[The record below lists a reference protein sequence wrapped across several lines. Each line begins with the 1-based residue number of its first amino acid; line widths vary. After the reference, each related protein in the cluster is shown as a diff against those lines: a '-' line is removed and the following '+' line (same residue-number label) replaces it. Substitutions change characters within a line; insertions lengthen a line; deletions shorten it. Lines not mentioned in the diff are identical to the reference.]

1 MALKLKAPVPRS
13 LNIGRSSIFQ
23 TIRMKT
29 SVRFAGMGGQG
40 INFAGMV
47 LARAASLYERTDGK
61 EAFAIQTQSY
71 GPAARGESSKCDVI
85 ISDQRTFYPF
95 IDRPDF
101 LVLMSQPAYEGFI
114 ESAKPS
120 TIVILDS
127 EGVESRPELTYYD
140 IPALRRAEELGSRG
154 AANMIMLGALIQ
166 ISGLISLESAIK
178 AVSELSPSGMLEGN
192 EKALREG
199 YHQGKLFQTEG

>member
-1 MALKLKAPVPRS
+1 M
-13 LNIGRSSIFQ
+13 IG
-23 TIRMKT
+23 MKT

-40 INFAGMV
+40 INFAGLV

-61 EAFAIQTQSY
+61 EVFAIQTQSY

-85 ISDQRTFYPF
+85 ISDLPKFYPF
-95 IDRPDF
+95 IERPDF
-101 LVLMSQPAYEGFI
+101 LVLMSQPAYDGFI
-114 ESAKPS
+114 ESVKPT

-127 EGVESRPELTYYD
+127 EGVESRPNLTYYD
-140 IPALRRAEELGSRG
+140 IPALRRAEEIDSRG

-178 AVSELSPSGMLEGN
+178 AISELSPGSVMEGN
-192 EKALREG
+192 ERALREG